1 MLHPSEV
8 QEALDKL
15 MAYEGPI
22 LGLAELAGVLGISK
36 QACSNQR
43 RRGKLPVPH
52 QELALGPVW
61 LIGQVRVWLIDQQ
74 EKVEL

>member
-8 QEALDKL
+8 ESALDKL
-15 MAYEGPI
+15 MAYEKPF
-22 LGLAELAGVLGISK
+22 LGLAELAGILSISRS
-36 QACSNQR
+36 ACSNQR

-61 LIGQVRVWLIDQQ
+61 LIGQVRVWLINQQ